1 VDDPQRSSDRPAA
14 GALAPGDVPKRL
26 VELSTDARAAVL
38 IDASG
43 EASAASGP
51 ADPDELAEGARELLR
66 AVDRAADEPPAEVE
80 AQVLG
85 GSVFAVRAQGWTLVT
100 VARRS
105 ALASL
110 MLYDMRVL
118 LGGLKEA
125 VA

>member
-1 VDDPQRSSDRPAA
+1 VDDSQRPSSRPAP
-14 GALAPGDVPKRL
+14 GELAPADVPKRL

-43 EASAASGP
+43 EASAADGA
-51 ADPDELAEGARELLR
+51 ADPDELTDGARELLR

-80 AQVLG
+80 AQVMG
-85 GSVFAVRAQGWTLVT
+85 GSVFAVRGPRWTLVT

-110 MLYDMRVL
+110 MLSDMRAV
-118 LGGLKEA
+118 LGGLEQ
-125 VA
+125 